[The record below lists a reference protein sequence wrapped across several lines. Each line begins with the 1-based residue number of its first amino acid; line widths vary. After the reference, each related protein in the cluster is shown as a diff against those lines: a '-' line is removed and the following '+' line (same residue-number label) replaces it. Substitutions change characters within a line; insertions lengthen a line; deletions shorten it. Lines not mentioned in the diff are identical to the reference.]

1 MLDPND
7 NQNCVFCGQQEETT
21 RHIFFECS
29 VSYKVWMDCFKWLGI
44 STVLQSRPCS
54 NLIAHRRALKGKR
67 GKKFAASI
75 WKGRNAIIVNNS
87 VFSGEKCVDE
97 IKNRLWCWFSVKEV
111 RCLNFSYSD
120 WIGNPKMVLGCCIS
134 CNLDNAV
141 GISYALFYSFNKKF
155 Y

>member
-1 MLDPND
+1 MAWNFYCVTISPMLKLDCS
-7 NQNCVFCGQQEETT
+7 QAC
-21 RHIFFECS
+21 FE
-29 VSYKVWMDCFKWLGI
+29 
-44 STVLQSRPCS
+44 RE
-54 NLIAHRRALKGKR
+54 KR
-67 GKKFAASI
+67 KKFAASI